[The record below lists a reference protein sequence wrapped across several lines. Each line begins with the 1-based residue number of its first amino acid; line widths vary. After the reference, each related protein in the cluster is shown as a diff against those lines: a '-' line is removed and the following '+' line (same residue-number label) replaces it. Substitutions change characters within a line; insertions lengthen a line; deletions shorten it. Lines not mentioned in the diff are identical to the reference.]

1 MENLTAILNS
11 VKEIGIINVLLI
23 LFMLYQFKMLNWLQK
38 QNDYLL
44 EKLFDK

>member
-1 MENLTAILNS
+1 MENLAAILNS

-44 EKLFDK
+44 KKMFDK